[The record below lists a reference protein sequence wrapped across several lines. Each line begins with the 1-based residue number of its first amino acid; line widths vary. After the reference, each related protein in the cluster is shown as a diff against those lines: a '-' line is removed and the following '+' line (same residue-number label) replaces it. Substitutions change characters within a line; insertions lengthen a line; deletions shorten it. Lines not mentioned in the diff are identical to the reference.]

1 MQATVNFAQNNAE
14 RGGSHDD
21 VNYRMAQLFKL
32 CGLRTATLLPAV
44 LICLLVLIGCG
55 TSVAQTVSQPTNAAA
70 PSDAQKA
77 FEKMKTLAG
86 SWQGTIMGIPLNLT
100 IRLASSGTAILHEG
114 NRGAAGRPGPPD
126 HEITM
131 FYLDGDRLLA
141 IHYCDAG
148 NRPRFEGKLSPDGNT
163 IEFSFLDVAGG
174 TQGGLVKRMAFTIV
188 DANKHVIEFT
198 FVLPDRKPMLLRG
211 EFQRTNN

>member
-14 RGGSHDD
+14 RGRSHDD
-21 VNYRMAQLFKL
+21 VNHLMAQLSRLF
-32 CGLRTATLLPAV
+32 GVRTATLLPAI
-44 LICLLVLIGCG
+44 LICLMALMGRATAI
-55 TSVAQTVSQPTNAAA
+55 AQTTPQPTQPAAQ
-70 PSDAQKA
+70 SDAQKA

-100 IRLASSGTAILHEG
+100 IRLASSCTAILHEG
-114 NRGAAGRPGPPD
+114 NRDGGGRPGPPD

-141 IHYCDAG
+141 THYCDAG
-148 NRPRFEGKLSPDGNT
+148 NRPLFEGKLSPDGNT
-163 IEFSFLDVAGG
+163 IEFSFLDVAGS

-188 DANKHVIEFT
+188 DANKHIIEFT
-198 FVLPDRKPMLLRG
+198 FVLPNRQPMQLRG
-211 EFQRTNN
+211 EFQRVK